1 MDISKAFDTLNY
13 NLLLRKLK
21 AYGFNKNVLT
31 FIQSYFTN
39 GHQRTK
45 VGNKFSKLRIISTGV
60 PQGSILGPLF
70 FNIFI
75 NDLFLFIET
84 TPLCNYADDNTMYSS
99 DKNFNIVISRL
110 RHDFTIISE
119 WFYENYM
126 LLNPDKCHFL
136 SLGFNKP
143 FLDFSFENTTIK
155 NAAEEKILGIVI
167 DNNLNFKSHYL
178 KDMCESQPK
187 TQVHLQIFQNISFHQ
202 CTIYLLSLNMDVFF
216 KGML

>member
-1 MDISKAFDTLNY
+1 
-13 NLLLRKLK
+13 
-21 AYGFNKNVLT
+21 
-31 FIQSYFTN
+31 
-39 GHQRTK
+39 
-45 VGNKFSKLRIISTGV
+45 
-60 PQGSILGPLF
+60 
-70 FNIFI
+70 
-75 NDLFLFIET
+75 
-84 TPLCNYADDNTMYSS
+84 
-99 DKNFNIVISRL
+99 
-110 RHDFTIISE
+110 
-119 WFYENYM
+119 M